1 MTQPEGALP
10 EPGVAEEE
18 YALLVEGVHKYFYMG
33 ENVVKALNGVDL
45 AVQRGEYV
53 SIMGPSGSGKTTL
66 FNVVGGLEKPT
77 QGQVYIDRTDI
88 SKLDAYELAWL
99 RCRKI
104 GYIFQSFNLVPI
116 MTALQNVTLPM
127 IFAGL
132 DMKTRNERG
141 AHLLDMVGLGD
152 RLQHKP
158 TELSGGQMQRV
169 AIARAFANGPAIVL
183 ADEPTGNLDLQTG
196 LNIIELLIKMNRE
209 LGITILCNTHDLK
222 IIDASDR
229 IVWLRDGQVARIERK
244 GEVQIAVGD
253 IKEARGEKL

>member
-1 MTQPEGALP
+1 MSE
-10 EPGVAEEE
+10 AEETRLDTVVDE
-18 YALLVEGVHKYFYMG
+18 EEFALLVEGVRKYFYMG
-33 ENVVKALNGVDL
+33 ENVVKALDGVDL
-45 AVQRGEYV
+45 AVGRGEYV

-77 QGQVYIDRTDI
+77 GGQVYIDKTDI

-132 DMKTRNERG
+132 DMKDRNERAAG
-141 AHLLDMVGLGD
+141 LLEMVGLGD
-152 RLQHKP
+152 RLHHKP

-222 IIDASDR
+222 IIEASDR
-229 IVWLRDGQVARIERK
+229 IVWLRDGRINRIERK
-244 GEVQIAVGD
+244 GEVQVAVGD
-253 IKEARGEKL
+253 IKEARGEK

>member
-1 MTQPEGALP
+1 
-10 EPGVAEEE
+10 
-18 YALLVEGVHKYFYMG
+18 
-33 ENVVKALNGVDL
+33 
-45 AVQRGEYV
+45 
-53 SIMGPSGSGKTTL
+53 
-66 FNVVGGLEKPT
+66 
-77 QGQVYIDRTDI
+77 
-88 SKLDAYELAWL
+88 
-99 RCRKI
+99 
-104 GYIFQSFNLVPI
+104 
-116 MTALQNVTLPM
+116 
-127 IFAGL
+127 
-132 DMKTRNERG
+132 
-141 AHLLDMVGLGD
+141 MVGLGD